1 MQYFD
6 THAHYTDKRFT
17 EEHEGGADKLLPTLF
32 FDSDV
37 RYIVNVATNMN
48 NAHEVITQAAKY
60 SQMFAA
66 VGIHPSDCVDFP
78 NVDRQ
83 LKELRSLLDNRRGN
97 KIVALGE
104 IGLDYYWDTEHKDL
118 QKEYFT
124 KQLDIACEYE
134 IPVIVHDREAHGDV
148 FETLIQYENVKGVLH
163 SFSGSPEMALELTRR
178 GWYISF
184 SGVISFKNA
193 RKARDVAAVVP
204 EDKILIETDC
214 PYLTPEPFRGKLNRS
229 DYLIYTLEALAN
241 ARNVDAES
249 LGNTV
254 FQNSCNFFGI

>member
-6 THAHYTDKRFT
+6 THAHYTDERFI
-17 EEHEGGADKLLPTLF
+17 EECDGGADKLLPELF
-32 FDSDV
+32 SGDV

-48 NAHEVITQAAKY
+48 NALDVIAQAANY
-60 SQMFAA
+60 PNMFAA

-78 NVDRQ
+78 DVDCQ
-83 LKELRSLLDNRRGN
+83 LAKLRSMLDEQKKH

-104 IGLDYYWDTEHKDL
+104 IGLDYYWDTEHKEL

-124 KQLDIACEYE
+124 RQLDIAYEYD
-134 IPVIVHDREAHGDV
+134 IPVIIHDRDAHGDT
-148 FETLIQYENVKGVLH
+148 FETLIKHYNIRGVLH
-163 SFSGSPEMALELTRR
+163 SFSGSSEMALELIRR

-193 RKARDVAAVVP
+193 RKVREVASVVP
-204 EDKILIETDC
+204 IEKILIETDC

-229 DYLIYTLEALAN
+229 DYLKYTLNALAN
-241 ARNVDAES
+241 ARSEDISS
-249 LGNTV
+249 LGNRI
-254 FQNSCNFFGI
+254 FQNSCSFFGI

>member
-6 THAHYTDKRFT
+6 THAHYTDERFSS
-17 EEHEGGADKLLPTLF
+17 EYIGGADKLLQELF
-32 FDSDV
+32 MGDV

-48 NAHEVITQAAKY
+48 NAHDVIAQAAKHH
-60 SQMFAA
+60 QMFAA

-78 NVDRQ
+78 DIDIQ
-83 LKELRSLLDNRRGN
+83 LQKLRSLLDRRKNN

-124 KQLDIACEYE
+124 KQLDIACEYD
-134 IPVIVHDREAHGDV
+134 IPVIIHSRDANGDT
-148 FETLIQYENVKGVLH
+148 FEILIQYDNLKGVLH
-163 SFSGSPEMALELTRR
+163 SFSGSPEMALELTKR
-178 GWYISF
+178 GWFISF

-193 RKARDVAAVVP
+193 RKVREVASVIP
-204 EDKILIETDC
+204 SDKILIETDC

-229 DYLIYTLEALAN
+229 DYLSYTLNALAN
-241 ARNVDAES
+241 ARNEDPLVLAD
-249 LGNTV
+249 TV

>member
-6 THAHYTDKRFT
+6 THAHYTDERFS
-17 EEHEGGADKLLPTLF
+17 EEYEGGAEKLLKTLF
-32 FDSDV
+32 DGDV
-37 RYIVNVATNMN
+37 RCIVNVATNMN
-48 NAHEVITQAAKY
+48 NAHSVIAQAAKY
-60 SQMFAA
+60 PNMFAA

-78 NVDRQ
+78 DVDAQ
-83 LKELRSLLDNRRGN
+83 LKKLCSLLDEQKNH

-124 KQLDIACEYE
+124 KQLNIACKYN
-134 IPVIVHDREAHGDV
+134 IPVIIHDRDAHGDV
-148 FETLIQYENVKGVLH
+148 FETLIKYQNIKGVLH

-193 RKARDVAAVVP
+193 RKVREVASVVP

-229 DYLIYTLEALAN
+229 DYLSYTLNALAN
-241 ARNVDAES
+241 ARNEDS
-249 LGNTV
+249 NTLGSKI